1 MVVGVTHVNGDGKI
15 YYFNVPKSIQSKMQ
29 YGKKVLCNTRFG
41 EQICRVKEILNND
54 TVKKLEI
61 KPTKNIIACQ
71 NSCMLEAINVPDY
84 MKKSLPSAGKI
95 IEKLNDFYSNSDG
108 IILVDTNGELV
119 DGYITYQ
126 IQRMF
131 YKEYITV
138 YILTKEFESCSL

>member
-1 MVVGVTHVNGDGKI
+1 
-15 YYFNVPKSIQSKMQ
+15 
-29 YGKKVLCNTRFG
+29 
-41 EQICRVKEILNND
+41 
-54 TVKKLEI
+54 
-61 KPTKNIIACQ
+61 
-71 NSCMLEAINVPDY
+71 MLEAINVPDY
-84 MKKSLPSAGKI
+84 MKKTLPSAGKI